1 MAVAEAETTTAVAPA
16 AGTGTPVPAR
26 RGRPLW
32 VRVLPYL
39 LVAPTVLGTA
49 YLLAYPLVRNLL
61 ISFQKFG
68 IGQLIRGGAE
78 FVGFDN
84 YRKILTDQMFW
95 DVVRRTFVFTAINV
109 GLIMVLATLVAVLIG
124 ALGKW
129 MRLAVMGGLVLA
141 WAIPVIAATT
151 VFQWLF
157 QSQLGV
163 VNWVLVALGFKQY
176 DGYAWFAHGNSTFAI
191 IVVLIVWQSVP
202 FAALTLYAAMTT
214 VPKELHESAQIDG
227 AGGFRTFWLI
237 TFPILRPMFGLI
249 LCLEIIWVFKCF
261 VQIWAISQGGPGNA
275 TLTLPVYAYQ
285 IAQSLNRYDLGA
297 AISMVTV
304 LLLTV
309 VLLAY
314 FRQMFKEEGE
324 L

>member
-1 MAVAEAETTTAVAPA
+1 MAVAEAETSTAAPA
-16 AGTGTPVPAR
+16 PEPGTPVSVR

-32 VRVLPYL
+32 ERALPYL
-39 LVAPTVLGTA
+39 LVAPTVVGTA
-49 YLLAYPLVRNLL
+49 YLLVYPLVRNLL

-68 IGQLIRGGAE
+68 IAQLIRGGAE

-84 YRKILTDQMFW
+84 YAKILNDQKFW
-95 DVVRRTFVFTAINV
+95 GVVGRTFVFTAINV
-109 GLIMVLATLVAVLIG
+109 GLIMVLATLVALLIG

-129 MRLAVMGGLVLA
+129 MRFAVMGGLVVA

-163 VNWVLVALGFKQY
+163 VNWVLVALGFDQF
-176 DGYAWFAHGNSTFAI
+176 DGKAWFADGNSTFAI
-191 IVVLIVWQSVP
+191 VVLLIVWQSVP
-202 FAALTLYAAMTT
+202 FAALTLYAAMTS
-214 VPKELHESAQIDG
+214 VPKELHEAAQIDG
-227 AGGFRTFWLI
+227 AGSVKTFWLI

-249 LCLEIIWVFKCF
+249 LCLEVIWVFKCF
-261 VQIWAISQGGPGNA
+261 VQIWAISQGGPGDA
-275 TLTLPVYAYQ
+275 LLTLPVYAYQ
-285 IAQSLNRYDLGA
+285 IATVLNRYDTGA

-304 LLLTV
+304 LILAV

>member
-1 MAVAEAETTTAVAPA
+1 MAVAEIDTTTAAPA
-16 AGTGTPVPAR
+16 PEPGSPVSVR

-32 VRVLPYL
+32 ARVLPYL
-39 LVAPTVLGTA
+39 LVAPTVVGTA
-49 YLLAYPLVRNLL
+49 YLLVYPLVRNLL

-68 IGQLIRGGAE
+68 IAQLIRGGAE
-78 FVGFDN
+78 FVGLDN
-84 YRKILTDQMFW
+84 YQRILSDEKFW
-95 DVVRRTFVFTAINV
+95 GVVGRTFVFTAINV
-109 GLIMVLATLVAVLIG
+109 SLIMVLATFVALLIG

-129 MRLAVMGGLVLA
+129 MRFAVMGGLVVA

-163 VNWVLVALGFKQY
+163 VNWVLVALGFEQF
-176 DGYAWFAHGNSTFAI
+176 DGKAWFADGNSTFAI
-191 IVVLIVWQSVP
+191 IVLLIVWQSVP
-202 FAALTLYAAMTT
+202 FAALTLYAAMTS

-227 AGGFRTFWLI
+227 AGSWKTFWLI

-249 LCLEIIWVFKCF
+249 LCLEVIWVFKSF
-261 VQIWAISQGGPGNA
+261 VQIWAISQGGPGDA

-304 LLLTV
+304 LILAV

>member
-1 MAVAEAETTTAVAPA
+1 MAVAEAETTTAAPA
-16 AGTGTPVPAR
+16 PGTGTPVPAR

-32 VRVLPYL
+32 ARVLPYL
-39 LVAPTVLGTA
+39 LVAPTVVGTA
-49 YLLAYPLVRNLL
+49 YLLVYPLVRNLL
-61 ISFQKFG
+61 ISVQKFG
-68 IGQLIRGGAE
+68 IAQLIRGGAE
-78 FVGFDN
+78 FVGIDN
-84 YRKILTDQMFW
+84 YRTILTDNKFW
-95 DVVRRTFVFTAINV
+95 GVVGRTFVFTAINV
-109 GLIMVLATLVAVLIG
+109 GLIMVLATLVALLIG

-129 MRLAVMGGLVLA
+129 MRFAVMGGLVVA

-163 VNWVLVALGFKQY
+163 VNWVLVALGFEQY
-176 DGYAWFAHGNSTFAI
+176 DGKAWFADGNSTFAI
-191 IVVLIVWQSVP
+191 VVLLIVWQSVP

-214 VPKELHESAQIDG
+214 VPKELSESAQIDG
-227 AGGFRTFWLI
+227 AGSVKTFALI

-249 LCLEIIWVFKCF
+249 LCLEVIWVFKCF
-261 VQIWAISQGGPGNA
+261 VQIWAISQGGPGDA

-304 LLLTV
+304 LILAV

>member
-1 MAVAEAETTTAVAPA
+1 MAVAEVETTTAAPA
-16 AGTGTPVPAR
+16 PGTGTPAPVR

-32 VRVLPYL
+32 ARVLPYL
-39 LVAPTVLGTA
+39 LVAPTIVGTA
-49 YLLAYPLVRNLL
+49 YLLVYPLVRNLL
-61 ISFQKFG
+61 ISVQKFG
-68 IGQLIRGGAE
+68 IAELIRGGAE

-84 YRKILTDQMFW
+84 YAQILSDDMFW
-95 DVVRRTFVFTAINV
+95 GVVGRTFAFTAINV
-109 GLIMVLATLVAVLIG
+109 SLIMVLATLVALLIG

-129 MRLAVMGGLVLA
+129 MRFAVMGGLVVA

-163 VNWVLVALGFKQY
+163 VNWILVALGFEQF
-176 DGYAWFAHGNSTFAI
+176 DGKAWFADGNSTFAI
-191 IVVLIVWQSVP
+191 IVFLIVWQSVP
-202 FAALTLYAAMTT
+202 FAALTLYAAITT
-214 VPKELHESAQIDG
+214 VPRELHESAQIDG
-227 AGGFRTFWLI
+227 AGSVKTFWLI

-249 LCLEIIWVFKCF
+249 LCLEVIWVFKCF

-304 LLLTV
+304 LILAV

>member
-1 MAVAEAETTTAVAPA
+1 MAVAEAPTTAAPA
-16 AGTGTPVPAR
+16 AETGTPVPGR

-32 VRVLPYL
+32 VRLLPYL

-49 YLLAYPLVRNLL
+49 YLLVYPLVRNLL

-68 IGQLIRGGAE
+68 IAQLIRGGAE
-78 FVGFDN
+78 FVGLDN
-84 YRKILTDQMFW
+84 YKHILGDAMFW
-95 DVVRRTFVFTAINV
+95 GVVRRTFVFTAINV
-109 GLIMVLATLVAVLIG
+109 ALIMVLATAVALLIG

-129 MRLAVMGGLVLA
+129 MRFAVMGGLVVA

-163 VNWVLVALGFKQY
+163 VNWVLVALGFDKY
-176 DGYAWFAHGNSTFAI
+176 DGYAWFADGTSTFAI
-191 IVVLIVWQSVP
+191 IVLLIVWQSVP
-202 FAALTLYAAMTT
+202 FAALTLYAAITT

-227 AGGFRTFWLI
+227 AGGVKTFWLI

>member
-1 MAVAEAETTTAVAPA
+1 MAVAEADTTTAAPA
-16 AGTGTPVPAR
+16 AGTGTPVPDR

-32 VRVLPYL
+32 ARLLPYL
-39 LVAPTVLGTA
+39 LVAPTILGTA
-49 YLLAYPLVRNLL
+49 YLLAYPLVRNLV

-68 IGQLIRGGAE
+68 IAQLIRGGAE

-84 YRKILTDQMFW
+84 YQQILTDDMFW
-95 DVVRRTFVFTAINV
+95 GVVRRTFVFTAINV
-109 GLIMVLATLVAVLIG
+109 GLIMVLATLVALLIN

-129 MRLAVMGGLVLA
+129 MRFAVMGGLVVA

-163 VNWVLVALGFKQY
+163 VNWVLVALGFEQY
-176 DGYAWFAHGNSTFAI
+176 DGKAWFADGNSTFAI
-191 IVVLIVWQSVP
+191 IVILIVWQSVP
-202 FAALTLYAAMTT
+202 FAALTLYAAITT

-227 AGGFRTFWLI
+227 AGAVKSFLLI

-249 LCLEIIWVFKCF
+249 LCLEVIWVFKCF

-304 LLLTV
+304 VILTV

>member
-1 MAVAEAETTTAVAPA
+1 MAVAEADTTTAAPA
-16 AGTGTPVPAR
+16 PETGTPVPAR

-32 VRVLPYL
+32 SRVLPYL
-39 LVAPTVLGTA
+39 LVAPTVVGTA
-49 YLLAYPLVRNLL
+49 YLLVYPLLRNLL

-68 IGQLIRGGAE
+68 LGQLIRGGAD

-84 YRKILTDQMFW
+84 YSKILSDHKFW
-95 DVVRRTFVFTAINV
+95 SVVVRTFVFTAINV
-109 GLIMVLATLVAVLIG
+109 GLIMVLATLVALLVG

-129 MRLAVMGGLVLA
+129 MRFAVMGGLVVA

-163 VNWVLVALGFKQY
+163 VNWILVALGFDQF
-176 DGYAWFAHGNSTFAI
+176 DGKAWFADGNSTFAI
-191 IVVLIVWQSVP
+191 VVLLIVWQSVP

-227 AGGFRTFWLI
+227 AGSVRTFWLI

-249 LCLEIIWVFKCF
+249 LCLEVIWVFKSF
-261 VQIWAISQGGPGNA
+261 VQIWAISQGGPGDA

-285 IAQSLNRYDLGA
+285 IATVLNQYDLGA

-304 LLLTV
+304 LILAV

>member
-1 MAVAEAETTTAVAPA
+1 MAVAEADTTTAAPA
-16 AGTGTPVPAR
+16 PEPGTPVSAR

-32 VRVLPYL
+32 SRVLPYL
-39 LVAPTVLGTA
+39 LVAPTVVGTA
-49 YLLAYPLVRNLL
+49 YLLVYPLLRNLL

-68 IGQLIRGGAE
+68 LGQLIRGGAE

-84 YRKILTDQMFW
+84 YSKILSDQKFW
-95 DVVRRTFVFTAINV
+95 GVVVRTFVFTAINV
-109 GLIMVLATLVAVLIG
+109 GLIMVLATLVALLIG

-129 MRLAVMGGLVLA
+129 MRFAVMGGLVVA

-163 VNWVLVALGFKQY
+163 VNWILVALGFDQF
-176 DGYAWFAHGNSTFAI
+176 DGKAWFADGNSTFAI
-191 IVVLIVWQSVP
+191 VVLLIVWQSVP

-227 AGGFRTFWLI
+227 AGSVKTFWLI

-249 LCLEIIWVFKCF
+249 LCLEVIWVFKSF
-261 VQIWAISQGGPGNA
+261 VQIWAISQGGPGDA

-285 IAQSLNRYDLGA
+285 IATVLNQYDLGA

-304 LLLTV
+304 LILAV

>member
-1 MAVAEAETTTAVAPA
+1 MAVAEAETTTAAPA
-16 AGTGTPVPAR
+16 PGTGTPVPAR

-32 VRVLPYL
+32 ARVLPYL
-39 LVAPTVLGTA
+39 LVAPTVVGTA
-49 YLLAYPLVRNLL
+49 YLLVYPLVRNLL
-61 ISFQKFG
+61 ISVQKFG
-68 IGQLIRGGAE
+68 IAQLIRGGAE
-78 FVGFDN
+78 FVGIDN
-84 YRKILTDQMFW
+84 YKTILTDNKFW
-95 DVVRRTFVFTAINV
+95 GVVGRTFVFTAINV
-109 GLIMVLATLVAVLIG
+109 GLIMVLATLVALLIG

-129 MRLAVMGGLVLA
+129 MRFAVMGGLVVA

-163 VNWVLVALGFKQY
+163 VNWVLVALGFEQY
-176 DGYAWFAHGNSTFAI
+176 DGKAWFADGNSTFAI
-191 IVVLIVWQSVP
+191 VVLLIVWQSVP

-214 VPKELHESAQIDG
+214 VPKELSESAQIDG
-227 AGGFRTFWLI
+227 AGSVKTFALI

-249 LCLEIIWVFKCF
+249 LCLEVIWVFKCF
-261 VQIWAISQGGPGNA
+261 VQIWAISQGGPGDA

-304 LLLTV
+304 LILAV

>member
-1 MAVAEAETTTAVAPA
+1 MAVAEAETTTAAPA
-16 AGTGTPVPAR
+16 PESGSPVSVR
-26 RGRPLW
+26 RGQPLW
-32 VRVLPYL
+32 ARVLPYL
-39 LVAPTVLGTA
+39 LVAPTVVGTA

-68 IGQLIRGGAE
+68 IAQLIRGGAE
-78 FVGFDN
+78 FVGLDN
-84 YRKILTDQMFW
+84 YQRILSDDKFW
-95 DVVRRTFVFTAINV
+95 GVVGRTFVFTAINV
-109 GLIMVLATLVAVLIG
+109 SLIMVLATLVALLIG

-129 MRLAVMGGLVLA
+129 MRFAVMGGLVVA

-163 VNWVLVALGFKQY
+163 VNWVLVALGFEQF
-176 DGYAWFAHGNSTFAI
+176 DGKAWFADGNSTFAI
-191 IVVLIVWQSVP
+191 IVLLIVWQSVP
-202 FAALTLYAAMTT
+202 FAALTLYAAMTS
-214 VPKELHESAQIDG
+214 VPRELHESAQIDG
-227 AGGFRTFWLI
+227 AGSVKTFWLI

-249 LCLEIIWVFKCF
+249 LCLEVIWVFKSF
-261 VQIWAISQGGPGNA
+261 VQIWAISQGGPGDA

-304 LLLTV
+304 LILAV